1 MKSPKKVR
9 VTIVEDNT
17 SIREVFRLLISS
29 SHKYDVV
36 AVYED
41 AETAMQYVGEDMP
54 DIILM
59 DIDLPGINGIEAC
72 MKIKQEFPDVNIVI
86 ITISENSVRVY
97 EALCAGATG
106 YLTKHT
112 NQTDLLSSLDEI
124 CAGGAPMSANIAR
137 MVVQSFHK
145 NTNSPL
151 TERETEVLT
160 KLSDG
165 KSYKSISELLGI
177 SLATVKYHIKNIYIK
192 LQVCNKE
199 DAIHYAKRER
209 YI

>member
-1 MKSPKKVR
+1 MKSTKVR

-17 SIREVFRLLISS
+17 SIREVFRILISS
-29 SHKYDVV
+29 SPKYDVV

-41 AETAMQYVGEDMP
+41 AETAIQYVEIDKP
-54 DIILM
+54 NIILM
-59 DIDLPGINGIEAC
+59 DIDLPGMNGIDAC
-72 MKIKQEFPDVNIVI
+72 LKIKQEFSDVDIVI

-137 MVVQSFHK
+137 MVVHSFHK
-145 NTNSPL
+145 NTKSPL
-151 TERETEVLT
+151 TERETEVLA

-177 SLATVKYHIKNIYIK
+177 SLATVKFHIKNVYIK
-192 LQVCNKE
+192 LQVCNRE
-199 DAIHYAKRER
+199 DAINYAKKER